1 MITRKKFRVK
11 KEIKKRLSI
20 NKEKLNSIKNEI
32 INFDFFN
39 SNLKNLIKIQE
50 FEKDDDKNGH
60 IDFIHAASNLKAET
74 FKIEKCDKIKTKLI
88 AGKIIPAVASTT
100 AAIVGLVSLQLYTLC
115 QTTEIKYLRNCNL
128 NFIFKFILFL
138 HSKRI

>member
-1 MITRKKFRVK
+1 M
-11 KEIKKRLSI
+11 
-20 NKEKLNSIKNEI
+20 
-32 INFDFFN
+32 
-39 SNLKNLIKIQE
+39 IKIQE

-74 FKIEKCDKIKTKLI
+74 FKIEKYDRIKTKLI

-138 HSKRI
+138 HSKRIW